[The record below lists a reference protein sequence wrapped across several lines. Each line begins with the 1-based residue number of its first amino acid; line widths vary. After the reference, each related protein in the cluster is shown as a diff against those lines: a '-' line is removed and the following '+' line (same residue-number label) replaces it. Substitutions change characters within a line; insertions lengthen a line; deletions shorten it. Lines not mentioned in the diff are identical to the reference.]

1 MLAVHVHGEA
11 GAVKAAGRGAA
22 VHITRAQVLLG
33 GGRDVAVEEEDSVR
47 SRKSLR
53 M

>member
-11 GAVKAAGRGAA
+11 GAVKPRESAA
-22 VHITRAQVLLG
+22 VHITRARYCLAVAAMSLL
-33 GGRDVAVEEEDSVR
+33 EEEDSVR